1 MTTCNIVNYKVSRKH
16 CDLIC
21 SILRIWQQTHVT
33 KENRYENFILFNWT
47 GWLKASQTFFLL
59 STAMLFLEIIYT
71 VITVARKTLRMSV
84 VAGLSNV
91 TGKM

>member
-1 MTTCNIVNYKVSRKH
+1 
-16 CDLIC
+16 
-21 SILRIWQQTHVT
+21 
-33 KENRYENFILFNWT
+33 
-47 GWLKASQTFFLL
+47 
-59 STAMLFLEIIYT
+59 MLFLEIIYT